1 MLKIRRPLGRLIFNM
16 GIAIPGKTVFLIETA
31 PRCPIVFRV
40 PFKFQCHKGRKSTIW
55 LRLSVPW
62 WQLQFEFTDSH
73 EMIDIASR
81 IMEVVHYC
89 FVFFEVISQNSRS
102 HRLNNGFG
110 WILWLWFACWRH
122 QMETF
127 SALLAICAG
136 NSPHKGQW
144 RGALMYSLIRAQIYG
159 WAINGEAGDLRRHR
173 AHYDVIVMKKIT
185 RTVAAI
191 KSLRFVLF
199 KRRNNL
205 SFGDHAKMW
214 RIDLHASP
222 RLNSKINHFRM
233 IVPLLWTN
241 YLHDDVIK
249 WKRFPRYW
257 PFVRGIHRSPVNSP
271 HKGQWRGALMFYLI
285 CARINT
291 WVNNR

>member
-1 MLKIRRPLGRLIFNM
+1 M
-16 GIAIPGKTVFLIETA
+16 
-31 PRCPIVFRV
+31 
-40 PFKFQCHKGRKSTIW
+40 
-55 LRLSVPW
+55 
-62 WQLQFEFTDSH
+62 
-73 EMIDIASR
+73 
-81 IMEVVHYC
+81 
-89 FVFFEVISQNSRS
+89 VISQNSRS

-191 KSLRFVLF
+191 KSHRFVLF
-199 KRRNNL
+199 KRWNNL

-214 RIDLHASP
+214 RIDLHVSP
-222 RLNSKINHFRM
+222 RLNSKRDHFRM

-271 HKGQWRGALMFYLI
+271 HKGQWRGALMFSLI
-285 CARINT
+285 CTRINT